1 MADKEENG
9 TKSDATSSEN
19 LISVTTKEISDD
31 QADSRAPIADEGATS
46 NEDPPSNQFNMNTV
60 LEPTF
65 AKTATNS
72 DGPSTTTL
80 QQSVT
85 PEHLIASNISESS
98 EAPKASKESETQ
110 DTTYEI
116 FEGLTCLGS
125 STVNAPK
132 SETEA
137 QRVMATMREN
147 SAKAIEVNLSVPSDV
162 KGSVALLD
170 PITGSEICSYPVTR
184 ILFCARGNPKAAEKD
199 CFSFSSTYQKTEI
212 FYIHVFQCTNQS
224 LAEKVLKALG
234 NAFRNMDVQN
244 SPNSDQDNPNITSFS
259 FQFDITLD
267 VLEKDEGIFRPVPRE
282 SGVFKIRENRFK
294 QFSAILKQISGPT
307 NVNIIKC
314 MGLLLC
320 PGPAQLA
327 KTEKLFPMNEI
338 YFKINNGNKN
348 YEVIGVWNP
357 ETLFNVNSI
366 NAKTPKG
373 MQVYATLAM
382 DVVFDR
388 VLEPVRLLWD
398 IKLKVYERL
407 EIVPESDRMTRHS
420 ESFMIQVKKMPHQEG
435 IKGNY
440 RVTGTQRIC
449 VGLSINNTS
458 QQNED
463 LNSGNSDDETVLSGS
478 GNVQQDCSD
487 NALIDW
493 SEVLTRWT
501 NTKSRPKELIQLVR
515 KGIPEPLRGQV
526 WQMLAGIVENTDLLQ
541 TYSHLLTKESPSE
554 KTILVDLGRTFPAH
568 PMFKDQD
575 GEGQS
580 NLYRICKMP
589 EEQAF
594 CVLVKIMYTDGL
606 RDLFRLNFEQL
617 HIKFFQLEKLLEVY
631 HHNLRTYL
639 TITFISKL
647 TPSSI
652 YNKKMLPDLYYHF
665 QGNRVEAHMYAS
677 QWFLTLFTAKFP
689 LAVSYHVMDMFLC
702 EGMEVLFRVA
712 ITILKHISKEL
723 LLLDFEGIMKHF
735 RVTLPKKCLS
745 EEFCSRVLLD
755 CGRVKID
762 SKKLRKYEKEYYILK
777 ELREEEDPVMVLE
790 EKNRYLMRSIAKTRQ
805 ENESLGQ
812 ELTILKTIHN
822 QSTEEAK
829 ENMSLMNKELTS
841 LQSQY
846 ADLDED
852 KRRLQAEIKEI
863 KELYR
868 DTVAKSNDE
877 ANRQTNI
884 VKEYKQI
891 CSQLQ
896 DRLEKQENVYTKQIK
911 TIKAKIL
918 KKYPDLADK
927 VDEEIDSLAD
937 ENAIGADDK
946 SKSYTELGA
955 LEEKFRKMEVD
966 YAHTKLELVAKEC
979 KIQELEHQL
988 SGLEVTLA
996 KHGSNWF
1003 AKWKK

>member
-1 MADKEENG
+1 
-9 TKSDATSSEN
+9 
-19 LISVTTKEISDD
+19 
-31 QADSRAPIADEGATS
+31 
-46 NEDPPSNQFNMNTV
+46 
-60 LEPTF
+60 
-65 AKTATNS
+65 
-72 DGPSTTTL
+72 
-80 QQSVT
+80 
-85 PEHLIASNISESS
+85 
-98 EAPKASKESETQ
+98 
-110 DTTYEI
+110 I

-307 NVNIIKC
+307 NVEI
-314 MGLLLC
+314 GLNHTFISYFNQNTNTYLNFF
-320 PGPAQLA
+320 Q
-327 KTEKLFPMNEI
+327 I

-420 ESFMIQVKKMPHQEG
+420 ESFMIQVKKEG

-463 LNSGNSDDETVLSGS
+463 LNSGIKINISIDVNIIVCLVRNSDDETVLSGS

-580 NLYRICKMP
+580 NLYRICKAYSVYDEEVGYCQGLSFLVAVLILHMP

-617 HIKFFQLEKLLEVY
+617 HIKFFQLEKLLE
-631 HHNLRTYL
+631 
-639 TITFISKL
+639 
-647 TPSSI
+647 
-652 YNKKMLPDLYYHF
+652 KMLPDLYYHF